1 MLNLKKQE
9 SNMGIELYTQ
19 SPQSLGASPTTLD
32 LTATFEECYQNVMQ
46 IRANVIDSNV
56 LIVEAG
62 RATGKT
68 EGVMG
73 PRIIRVANDMPG
85 ELSFLVHKTYVALM
99 TNVWPNIQAYFSKPV
114 GDGRRSMLEYGIDYI
129 VGETKIP
136 SHFRKPRYPIAYPKH
151 SILFR
156 NGHHLQMVSSDQPE
170 SVAGRSGVHAFVE
183 EMKHNKGEKLKTRLF
198 PSLRG
203 SSASIRMSP
212 YYQGI
217 TGVSDTARLDL
228 GEDNWYEEY
237 ENNVNQELIDEI
249 ASAALYLHAALYK
262 IYRNNHRLREEKNPV
277 IIEALRLETEKAK
290 RVVGIWKPR
299 LADMRRNASYYIRA
313 SSFANKDILGP
324 KFFRTQLESLDIDEF
339 LTSICAIRKKEV
351 VNKFF
356 ANYRKDKHQFSD
368 GYRYESILKLD
379 LREHFV
385 LTSRYLK
392 YYDKRERILLGY
404 DPGHFSS
411 IVAAQEKDYGHELR
425 VIKEFT
431 CYYPAEQPEL
441 ARQIFEFFGN
451 DAINKQI
458 ALYHD
463 RAANKRREDLEKI
476 TSDAR
481 ILKRELES
489 YGFSVELMNEGQST
503 IYHWQQFKLL
513 LLLFGERSNALP
525 VCRID
530 ENECP
535 NLCSA
540 IPLSPLKKTDGRV
553 ELDKSSEVKVP
564 LKHQAGLTTQLPSAL
579 IYLLFGLY
587 GDRIQGELR
596 NIPDDLP
603 ENMGI

>member
-1 MLNLKKQE
+1 
-9 SNMGIELYTQ
+9 MGIELYSQSTQ
-19 SPQSLGASPTTLD
+19 SLSVGSTTFD
-32 LTATFEECYQNVMQ
+32 LTASFEEYYMNAMQ
-46 IRANVIDSNV
+46 IRANVIDPNV

-73 PRIIRVANDMPG
+73 PRIIRVANDMPA

-99 TNVWPNIQAYFSKPV
+99 TNVWPNIQAYFSRPV

-129 VGETKIP
+129 VGESKIP
-136 SHFRKPRYPIAYPKH
+136 SHFKKPQYPIAYPKH

-170 SVAGRSGVHAFVE
+170 SVAGRSGVHAFIE

-203 SSASIRMSP
+203 SSAAIRMSP

-237 ENNVNQELIDEI
+237 ENNVNQELINEI
-249 ASAALYLHAALYK
+249 VSASLYYQAALYK
-262 IYRNNHRLREEKNPV
+262 IYRNNHRMKEEKNPV
-277 IIEALRLETEKAK
+277 IIESLRLETEKAK
-290 RVVGIWKPR
+290 RIIATWEPR

-313 SSFANKDILGP
+313 SSFSNKDILGP

-392 YYDKRERILLGY
+392 YYDKRDKIFLGY

-441 ARQIFEFFGN
+441 AKQIFEFFGA

-458 ALYHD
+458 VLYHD

-530 ENECP
+530 ENECL

-587 GDRIQGELR
+587 GDRIQGELS

-603 ENMGI
+603 DNIGL

>member
-1 MLNLKKQE
+1 
-9 SNMGIELYTQ
+9 MGIELYSQ
-19 SPQSLGASPTTLD
+19 SSQSLSASSTTLD

-46 IRANVIDSNV
+46 IRANAIDSNV

-129 VGETKIP
+129 VGESKIP

-156 NGHHLQMVSSDQPE
+156 DGHHLQMVSSDQPE

-290 RVVGIWKPR
+290 RVVATWKPR

-411 IVAAQEKDYGHELR
+411 VVAAQEKDYGHELR
-425 VIKEFT
+425 VLKEFT

-441 ARQIFEFFGN
+441 AKQIFEFFGT

-458 ALYHD
+458 VLYHD

-540 IPLSPLKKTDGRV
+540 IPLSPLKKTDGRI

-587 GDRIQGELR
+587 GDRIQGELS

-603 ENMGI
+603 ENIGI